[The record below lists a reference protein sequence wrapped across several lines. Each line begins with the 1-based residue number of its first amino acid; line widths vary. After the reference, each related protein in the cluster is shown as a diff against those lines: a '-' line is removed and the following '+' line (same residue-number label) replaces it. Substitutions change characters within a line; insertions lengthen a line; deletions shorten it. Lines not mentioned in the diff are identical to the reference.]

1 MRTSQVFTPT
11 ISQQLIRGTLLFALF
26 NLIPS
31 VSLLPFPSLERMGRL
46 KTWGNEVVQFL
57 TLHHNSRDAHFEIQS
72 HLIFLLFSLVYQEQ
86 GLIVIIL
93 TCYFVFSC
101 SLINTLIDVNGKR
114 REKKQKTKSD
124 RRNFFTSRGKV
135 GSQFLRQQL

>member
-1 MRTSQVFTPT
+1 MRTSQVFTRT

-57 TLHHNSRDAHFEIQS
+57 TLHHNSRDTHFEIQS
-72 HLIFLLFSLVYQEQ
+72 HLIFLLFSF
-86 GLIVIIL
+86 GLL
-93 TCYFVFSC
+93 GARFNCYYF
-101 SLINTLIDVNGKR
+101 NTLFCILLQFNQYSHRCQWEEKR
-114 REKKQKTKSD
+114 KEVEDEIRQTT
-124 RRNFFTSRGKV
+124 FFTSRGKV

>member
-11 ISQQLIRGTLLFALF
+11 ISQQLIRGTFLFALF

-31 VSLLPFPSLERMGRL
+31 ISLLPFPSLERMGRL

-72 HLIFLLFSLVYQEQ
+72 HLIFLLFSFVYQEQ

-93 TCYFVFSC
+93 TRYFVFSC

-114 REKKQKTKSD
+114 REEKQKTKSD
-124 RRNFFTSRGKV
+124 RRNFFTSRGKL

>member
-11 ISQQLIRGTLLFALF
+11 ISQQLIRGTFLFALF

-46 KTWGNEVVQFL
+46 KTCGNEVVQFL

-72 HLIFLLFSLVYQEQ
+72 HLIFLLFSFVYQEQ

-93 TCYFVFSC
+93 TRYFVFSC

-114 REKKQKTKSD
+114 REEKQKTKSD
-124 RRNFFTSRGKV
+124 RRNFFTSRGKL

>member
-11 ISQQLIRGTLLFALF
+11 ISQQLIRGTFLFALF

-72 HLIFLLFSLVYQEQ
+72 HLIFLLFSFVYQEQ

-93 TCYFVFSC
+93 TRYFVFSC

-114 REKKQKTKSD
+114 REVEDEIRQTK
-124 RRNFFTSRGKV
+124 FFYLKRETWKLV
-135 GSQFLRQQL
+135 FEVATVI

>member
-11 ISQQLIRGTLLFALF
+11 ISQQLIRGTFLFALF

-31 VSLLPFPSLERMGRL
+31 ISLLPFPSLERMGRL

-93 TCYFVFSC
+93 TRYFVFSC

-114 REKKQKTKSD
+114 REEKQKTKSD
-124 RRNFFTSRGKV
+124 RRNFFTSRGKL

>member
-11 ISQQLIRGTLLFALF
+11 ISQQLIRGTFLFALF

-57 TLHHNSRDAHFEIQS
+57 TLHHNSRDTHFEIQS
-72 HLIFLLFSLVYQEQ
+72 HLIFLLFSF
-86 GLIVIIL
+86 GLL
-93 TCYFVFSC
+93 GARFNCYYF
-101 SLINTLIDVNGKR
+101 NTLFCILLQFNQYSHR
-114 REKKQKTKSD
+114 CQWEEREKKQKTKSD

>member
-11 ISQQLIRGTLLFALF
+11 ISQQLIRGTFLFALF

-46 KTWGNEVVQFL
+46 KTWGNEIVQFL

-93 TCYFVFSC
+93 TLFCILLQFNQYSHRC
-101 SLINTLIDVNGKR
+101 QCED
-114 REKKQKTKSD
+114 REEKQKTKSD
-124 RRNFFTSRGKV
+124 RRNFLTSRRKV